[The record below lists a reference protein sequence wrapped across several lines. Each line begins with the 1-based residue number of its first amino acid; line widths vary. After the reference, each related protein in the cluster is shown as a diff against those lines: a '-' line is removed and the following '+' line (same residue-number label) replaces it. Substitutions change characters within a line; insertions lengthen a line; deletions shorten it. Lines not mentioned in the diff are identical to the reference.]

1 MASMSLITD
10 SAEVAALCERLSRET
25 YVTVDT
31 EFLRENTYWPILCVV
46 QLGGAEEAVAIDAL
60 AEGMDLQPVLDLMA
74 NPDVLKV
81 FHAARQDIE
90 IFVRMTGQVPAPL
103 FDTQIAAMVCG
114 FGDQVGYETLVS
126 KLAKASIDKSSRFT
140 DWSARPLT
148 EKQIKYA
155 LSDVIHLRP
164 AYEKLNARL
173 ERTDRSSWLVAE
185 MKTLSNAGTY
195 QVEPSEAWRRLK
207 IRSPRPRFLAILQEV
222 AAWREETAKRR
233 DQPRNRVVRDE
244 ALVEIAAH
252 PPADAKALARV
263 RGLSK
268 ATADGNYGKAILAA
282 VQRGLD
288 LPEEDAPTL
297 PPRPD
302 LPKGN
307 GATVDLLRVLLKMRC
322 DQHEVAQKLVASAS
336 DLELIAA
343 FGDGDVQ
350 ALSGW
355 RREIFGE
362 DALALRDGR
371 LALRLKG
378 GKLDAVP
385 LDD

>member
-1 MASMSLITD
+1 MSLITD
-10 SAEVAALCERLSRET
+10 SAAVAALCERLSRET

-46 QLGGAEEAVAIDAL
+46 QIGGADEAVAIDAL

-173 ERTDRSSWLVAE
+173 ERTERSSWLAAE
-185 MKTLSNAGTY
+185 METLADPGTY
-195 QVEPSEAWRRLK
+195 QVEPRDAWKRLK
-207 IRSPRPRFLAILQEV
+207 IRSPRPRFLAVLQEV

-268 ATADGNYGKAILAA
+268 ATADGNYGKAILSA

-343 FGDGDVQ
+343 FGEGDVR

-355 RREIFGE
+355 RRDIFGE

-371 LALRLKG
+371 LALMLKG

-385 LDD
+385 LGD

>member
-1 MASMSLITD
+1 MSLITD
-10 SAEVAALCERLSRET
+10 SAAVAALCERLSRET

-31 EFLRENTYWPILCVV
+31 EFLRVNTYWPILCVV
-46 QLGGAEEAVAIDAL
+46 QIGGADEAVAIDAL

-173 ERTDRSSWLVAE
+173 ERTERSSWLAAE
-185 MKTLSNAGTY
+185 METLADPGTY
-195 QVEPSEAWRRLK
+195 QVEPRDAWKRLK
-207 IRSPRPRFLAILQEV
+207 IRSPRPRFLAVLQEV

-268 ATADGNYGKAILAA
+268 ATADGNYGKAILSA

-343 FGDGDVQ
+343 FGEGDVR

-355 RREIFGE
+355 RRDIFGE

-371 LALRLKG
+371 LALMLKG

-385 LDD
+385 LGD

>member
-1 MASMSLITD
+1 MAVMSLITD
-10 SAEVAALCERLSRET
+10 PAEVASLCDRLSRET

-31 EFLRENTYWPILCVV
+31 EFLRENTFWPILCVV
-46 QLGGAEEAVAIDAL
+46 QLAGEDDAAAIDAL
-60 AEGMDLQPVLDLMA
+60 APGMDLKPVYDLMA

-81 FHAARQDIE
+81 FHAARQDVE
-90 IFVRMTGQVPAPL
+90 IFVHQAGAVPAPL
-103 FDTQIAAMVCG
+103 FDTQVAAMVCG

-126 KLAKASIDKSSRFT
+126 KLANAGIDKSARFT

-164 AYEKLNARL
+164 VYEKLRDRLART
-173 ERTDRSSWLVAE
+173 ERSSWLAAE
-185 MKTLSNAGTY
+185 MEILADPATY
-195 QVEPSEAWRRLK
+195 IVDPREVWRRLK
-207 IRSPRPRFLAILQEV
+207 IRNPRPRFLAILREV
-222 AAWREETAKRR
+222 AAWREETAHRR

-244 ALVEIAAH
+244 AIVEIAAH
-252 PPADAKALARV
+252 PPADTTALARV

-268 ATADGNYGKAILAA
+268 GTAAGSYGKAILAA
-282 VQRGLD
+282 VKRGLEV
-288 LPEEDAPTL
+288 PEEDAPTL
-297 PPRPD
+297 PRRPD

-322 DQHEVAQKLVASAS
+322 DKHDVAQKLVASAS

-343 FGDGDVQ
+343 FGDGEVR

-362 DALALRDGR
+362 DALALREGR
-371 LALRLKG
+371 LALMLKG

-385 LDD
+385 IDS